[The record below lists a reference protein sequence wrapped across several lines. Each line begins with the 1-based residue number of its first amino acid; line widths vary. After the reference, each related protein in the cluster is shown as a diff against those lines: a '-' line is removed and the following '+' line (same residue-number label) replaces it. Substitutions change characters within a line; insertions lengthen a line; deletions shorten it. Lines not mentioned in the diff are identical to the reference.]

1 MQHDKDFKW
10 IRLLSQYVLFSTVGF
25 ESLLEAS
32 RYSDLCLLYQLFLRF
47 KNGLE
52 LICKAF
58 AGYIKVLGVNTCGG
72 QRLLNEC
79 VILLAHSNNIHL
91 YLLQ

>member
-1 MQHDKDFKW
+1 MY
-10 IRLLSQYVLFSTVGF
+10 IIFSTAGF

-32 RYSDLCLLYQLFLRF
+32 RYSDLSLLYQLFLRF

-58 AGYIKVLGVNTCGG
+58 AGYIKVLRVKNVGEETFKTNV
-72 QRLLNEC
+72 
-79 VILLAHSNNIHL
+79 
-91 YLLQ
+91 